1 MARSAI
7 TDISTDLIDDSGS
20 VLWSIVRGEQ
30 LEYPVELKFIE
41 TANAGYIYEAVV
53 VEALNLGDG
62 EKPTTIR
69 PSGAQ
74 SRLNVRT
81 LVYRGLWE
89 PAQAYNRE
97 EYVKYSNGKYYK
109 LLGGVARTSSTTPD
123 LDPLWEEYTPNT
135 VYVQFP
141 KTLSV
146 SPSWTVGPDA
156 ETAVYGFFELRVT
169 EPTDAI
175 FTRTWKPVRGLVEVL
190 FSPTDI
196 VPDL

>member
-1 MARSAI
+1 MARSSI

-30 LEYPVELKFIE
+30 LEYPIELKFIE

-69 PSGAQ
+69 PSGVQ
-74 SRLNVRT
+74 SRLTVRT
-81 LVYRGLWE
+81 LTYRGVWE
-89 PAQAYNRE
+89 AAQAYNRE
-97 EYVKYSNGKYYK
+97 EYVKYSDGKYYK
-109 LLGGVARTSSTTPD
+109 LLGGVARVNVTTPD
-123 LDPLWEEYTPNT
+123 LDPLWEEYNPNT
-135 VYVQFP
+135 IYVQFP
-141 KTLSV
+141 RTLSV
-146 SPSWTVGPDA
+146 TPAWTVAPDA
-156 ETAVYGFFELRVT
+156 ELSVYGFFELRVT
-169 EPTDAI
+169 EPNDSI
-175 FTRTWKPVRGLVEVL
+175 FTRTWKPVRGLVEIL